1 MFSNPKKQNADQ
13 TNRVKALVRDIWDI
27 DEGVVIMVSE
37 LKCYEDGC
45 PDLETVVVL
54 MDEGAQ
60 PKTIKINKCLSEID
74 VKTIS
79 SHCPAWCNSAFGGH

>member
-13 TNRVKALVRDIWDI
+13 TNRVKALVRDIWGI

-45 PDLETVVVL
+45 PDLETVVAL
-54 MDEGAQ
+54 MAEGAQ
-60 PKTIKINKCLSEID
+60 PKTIKINKSLSEID
-74 VKTIS
+74 VKTIT
-79 SHCPAWCNSAFGGH
+79 SHRPALFYSAFGGD

>member
-45 PDLETVVVL
+45 PELETVVVL

-79 SHCPAWCNSAFGGH
+79 SHCPV

>member
-13 TNRVKALVRDIWDI
+13 TNRVKALVRDIWGI

-60 PKTIKINKCLSEID
+60 PKTIKINKSLSEID

-79 SHCPAWCNSAFGGH
+79 SHCPA

>member
-79 SHCPAWCNSAFGGH
+79 SHCPA

>member
-45 PDLETVVVL
+45 PELETVVVL

-79 SHCPAWCNSAFGGH
+79 SHCPA